1 MATAPAPSQIN
12 AQSLSTAVTVK
23 LRLSFALICGAAALA
38 LAAPS
43 TASAAETGISVQG
56 SAASSIA
63 DANALGVTWVRRFV
77 RWDQTEPSRSGSYNS
92 SVIGE
97 LDDFVSRAHASN
109 KKVALTVLG
118 TPNWAG
124 GAGDFLNAPPDPAQY
139 ASFVGR
145 LAARYQGRVQSWE
158 IWNEP
163 DETEFWH
170 RTTPS
175 PASYAPLLKASY
187 TAIKAADPATQVVAG
202 PLTGNNYDFVE
213 GLYGQG
219 AGGSFDAVGVHTDTA
234 CGINPPSVFYYEGGH
249 VGRFTFLGFREVH
262 AVMAAHGDGAKPI
275 TMSEMGWSTT
285 TTRCDRGKWAGMKDA
300 GVSEATQAAFL
311 SQAYHCLAGYP
322 YMETGIWFSAR
333 DAGSAETEVDRY
345 GLIRWNGTKRGSW
358 AAMAQVAAEGDKL
371 TDSCGDL
378 EPPTIRI
385 NSPTS
390 ATQFEDQIFISASG
404 QDAGSG
410 MKSLQFYIDG
420 KAVAGAS
427 VKNDEL
433 LERTLSTK
441 SLPYGPVS
449 VKVRAIDRA
458 GATTFSEVVVN
469 KIKMSTL
476 PAQKTALAFKVTG
489 KSATKTIKG
498 RLTVPGTQLM
508 PTGTVLIRWQL
519 YTRKHWVTQTNSWF
533 WVSKYARWKS
543 PSAPFV
549 FTQKLKDKGRWRATA
564 SYAASYPFAKAQA
577 VKTIRI
583 R

>member
-12 AQSLSTAVTVK
+12 FRTLSTVVPAKIT
-23 LRLSFALICGAAALA
+23 LCLALSCAAAALTLGVPA
-38 LAAPS
+38 

-56 SAASSIA
+56 NAASSIA
-63 DANALGVTWVRRFV
+63 DANALEVTWVRRFV
-77 RWDQTEPSRSGSYNS
+77 RWDQTEPSSAGSYNAG
-92 SVIGE
+92 VIAE
-97 LDDFVSRAHASN
+97 LDDFVSRAHAAN
-109 KKVALTVLG
+109 KKVAITVLG

-124 GAGDFLNAPPDPAQY
+124 GAGDPLTAPREPGQY

-145 LAARYQGRVQSWE
+145 LAARYRGRVQSWE

-170 RTTPS
+170 GTTPS

-187 TAIKAADPATQVVAG
+187 TAIKAADSATQVVAG

-234 CGINPPSVFYYEGGH
+234 CGINPPSVFYYEGGR

-275 TMSEMGWSTT
+275 TMSEMGWSAT

-311 SQAYHCLAGYP
+311 SQAYHCLAGYS
-322 YMETGIWFSAR
+322 YMQTGIWFSTR
-333 DAGSAETEVDRY
+333 DAGSAETELDRY

-358 AAMAQVAAEGDKL
+358 AAMAQIAAEGDKL

-378 EPPTIRI
+378 DPPTIKI
-385 NSPTS
+385 NSPS
-390 ATQFEDQIFISASG
+390 SKTQFEDQIFISASG

-410 MKSLQFYIDG
+410 IKSLQFYIDG
-420 KAVAGAS
+420 KAVAGAA

-449 VKVRAIDRA
+449 VKVRAIDQA
-458 GATTFSEVVVN
+458 GATSFSEVVVN
-469 KIKMSTL
+469 KIKMSKL
-476 PAQKTALAFKVTG
+476 PPQKTELVFGVTG

-508 PTGTVLIRWQL
+508 PTGTVLVRWQL
-519 YTRKHWVTQTNSWF
+519 YTRKSWATKTNSWY
-533 WVSKYARWKS
+533 WVTKYARWKS

-549 FTQKLKDKGRWRATA
+549 FEQKLSGKGLWRATA
-564 SYAASYPFAKAQA
+564 TYAASSPFSKALA
-577 VKTIRI
+577 VKSVRI

>member
-1 MATAPAPSQIN
+1 MARAYSPSPTRSRALPSTTSVKVMLGLALVCATA
-12 AQSLSTAVTVK
+12 L
-23 LRLSFALICGAAALA
+23 LA
-38 LAAPS
+38 LGSPATS
-43 TASAAETGISVQG
+43 SAAETGISVDG
-56 SAASSIA
+56 GAASSIA
-63 DANALGVTWVRRFV
+63 DANALGVTWVRRFL
-77 RWDQTEPSRSGSYNS
+77 RWDQIEPSRSGSYNAGA
-92 SVIGE
+92 IAE
-97 LDDFVSRAHASN
+97 LDDFVARAHNAN

-118 TPNWAG
+118 TPDWAG
-124 GAGDFLNAPPDPAQY
+124 GGGDILTAPRDPSQY

-145 LAARYQGRVQSWE
+145 LAARYKDRVQSWE

-170 RTTPS
+170 GTTPS

-187 TAIKAADPATQVVAG
+187 TAIKNADPATQVVAG

-234 CGINPPSVFYYEGGH
+234 CGINPPSVFYYDDGH
-249 VGRFTFLGFREVH
+249 VGRFSFLGFREVH

-285 TTRCDRGKWAGMKDA
+285 TLRCDRGKSAGIKDA

-322 YMETGIWFSAR
+322 YMATGIWFSAR
-333 DAGSAETEVDRY
+333 DAGAAENAVNRY
-345 GLIRWNGTKRGSW
+345 GLLRWNGTKRGSW
-358 AAMAQVAAEGDKL
+358 AAMAQIAAEGDKL
-371 TDSCGDL
+371 TDPCGDL
-378 EPPTIRI
+378 TPPTIRI

-427 VKNDEL
+427 VKNDEV

-441 SLPYGPVS
+441 SLPYGPVL
-449 VKVRAIDRA
+449 VKVRAIDLA
-458 GATTFSEVVVN
+458 GARSFSEVVVN

-476 PAQKTALAFKVTG
+476 PPQKTALAFKVTG

-508 PTGTVLIRWQL
+508 PTGTVLVRWQL
-519 YTRKHWVTQTNSWF
+519 YTRKHWATRTNSWF
-533 WVSKYARWKS
+533 WVSKYARRKS
-543 PSAPFV
+543 PSAPFA
-549 FTQKLKDKGRWRATA
+549 FTEKLSAKGRWRATA
-564 SYAASYPFAKAQA
+564 TYAASYPFAKAQA